1 MSQHS
6 PGAANGGRI
15 SFPVPETM
23 TEAQRE
29 VYEQIVSGPRRTLVG
44 PLRAALHNP
53 VLADRWQRLGQV
65 LRFETS
71 LPTHLNELA
80 ILVTARRWNSALEWA
95 IHAGDADRA
104 GLDPG
109 IAEAIRTCAVPD
121 FGEDAVAREIYDFA
135 CELVQR
141 GDVREPTYAAIIARW
156 GEVGAVELTA
166 VIGYYSMVAMTL
178 NVHRVPLPE
187 GLTADLPGAEG
198 RLAELPGS
206 CAGTGGDAGGGAG
219 GETGAGAG
227 CGAAPGAGAGAKG

>member
-1 MSQHS
+1 MNQQTET
-6 PGAANGGRI
+6 NVDKGRI

-23 TEAQRE
+23 TAAQLE

-71 LPTHLNELA
+71 LPKHLNELA
-80 ILVTARRWNSALEWA
+80 ILVTARRWNSPLEWA

-104 GLDPG
+104 GLDPA
-109 IAEAIRTCAVPD
+109 ITEAIRACSQPD
-121 FGEDAVAREIYDFA
+121 FNSDETAREIYNYS
-135 CELVQR
+135 CELLQK
-141 GDVREPTYAAIIARW
+141 GDVSEETYAAIIARW

-187 GLTADLPGAEG
+187 SIADNLPREEG
-198 RLAELPGS
+198 KLAELP
-206 CAGTGGDAGGGAG
+206 T
-219 GETGAGAG
+219 
-227 CGAAPGAGAGAKG
+227 APAKA

>member
-1 MSQHS
+1 MSQQS
-6 PGAANGGRI
+6 ESAANGGRI

-23 TEAQRE
+23 NEAQRE

-80 ILVTARRWNSALEWA
+80 ILVTARRWNSELEWA

-104 GLDPG
+104 GLDPA
-109 IAEAIRTCAVPD
+109 IAEAIRTCSVPA
-121 FGEDAVAREIYDFA
+121 FGDDVVAREIYDYA

-141 GDVREPTYAAIIARW
+141 GDVSEPTYAAIIARW

-187 GLTADLPGAEG
+187 GVSADLPREEG
-198 RLAELPGS
+198 KLAEMPGS
-206 CAGTGGDAGGGAG
+206 
-219 GETGAGAG
+219 
-227 CGAAPGAGAGAKG
+227 GAKR

>member
-1 MSQHS
+1 MNQHIDTRPS
-6 PGAANGGRI
+6 AGAGRI
-15 SFPVPETM
+15 SFPTPETM
-23 TEAQRE
+23 TEAQRQ
-29 VYEQIVSGPRRTLVG
+29 VYDQIVSGPRRTLVG

-80 ILVTARRWNSALEWA
+80 ILVTARRWNSDLEWA

-104 GLDPG
+104 GLDPA
-109 IAEAIRTCAVPD
+109 IAEAIRTCTLPD
-121 FGEDAVAREIYDFA
+121 FGTDAAAREIYDFA
-135 CELVQR
+135 AELLQH
-141 GDVREPTYAAIIARW
+141 GDVSDPAYAAIVARW

-187 GLTADLPGAEG
+187 GYTADLPREEG
-198 RLAELPGS
+198 HLSEMPLSGTSAGS
-206 CAGTGGDAGGGAG
+206 
-219 GETGAGAG
+219 
-227 CGAAPGAGAGAKG
+227 

>member
-1 MSQHS
+1 MNQATKTRSD
-6 PGAANGGRI
+6 GGRI

-23 TEAQRE
+23 NAAQRE

-104 GLDPG
+104 GLDPA
-109 IAEAIRTCAVPD
+109 ITEAIRTCSVPD
-121 FGEDAVAREIYDFA
+121 FGSDCSAREIYDYSS
-135 CELVQR
+135 ELLQR
-141 GDVREPTYAAIIARW
+141 GDVSEPTYAAIVARW

-166 VIGYYSMVAMTL
+166 VVGYYSMVAMTL
-178 NVHRVPLPE
+178 NVHRVPMPE
-187 GLTADLPGAEG
+187 GVSADLPIETGM
-198 RLAELPGS
+198 LAEMPASQEPGHPS
-206 CAGTGGDAGGGAG
+206 K
-219 GETGAGAG
+219 E
-227 CGAAPGAGAGAKG
+227 

>member
-1 MSQHS
+1 MNQHS
-6 PGAANGGRI
+6 DTRASVGRI
-15 SFPVPETM
+15 SFPAPETM
-23 TEAQRE
+23 NEAQRT
-29 VYEQIVSGPRRTLVG
+29 VYDQIVSGPRKTLVG

-80 ILVTARRWNSALEWA
+80 ILVTARRWNSDLEWA

-104 GLDPG
+104 GLDPA
-109 IAEAIRTCAVPD
+109 IAEAIRTCSLPD
-121 FGEDAVAREIYDFA
+121 FGTDTVAREIYDFA
-135 CELVQR
+135 AELVQR
-141 GDVREPTYAAIIARW
+141 GDVSEAAYAAIVARW

-187 GLTADLPGAEG
+187 GYSADLPRVDGQLAEMPVSGTEG
-198 RLAELPGS
+198 RS
-206 CAGTGGDAGGGAG
+206 
-219 GETGAGAG
+219 
-227 CGAAPGAGAGAKG
+227 